1 MSSKR
6 PQSRRGPDIPMPCPH
21 RHRPGRERRDPSQAK
36 RGGSRKRPRVAAG
49 WSGGGQATGKRREKA
64 ADGQSPVSPSGGDG
78 GARAGPRGSRGLPQG
93 CRHGDI
99 TGDKAQLPTRPAPRK
114 PGRGR
119 SERSLSP
126 DSQFPPPHESVLPPG
141 HTSKARFLSCG
152 ASGHLRGS
160 TPARCSAEPHLQALY
175 HPPHSTCQGSGLVG
189 SGHGGGGSLEPPTG
203 SPWWGVSR
211 GRRAYTRAQ
220 RPGFRREERVCG
232 RPHREP
238 VQSQDEESKFLTPHL
253 TPQAAGTGWLRSRGG
268 GREPG
273 PTRSPAAGQV
283 RVGSH

>member
-1 MSSKR
+1 MSSKQ
-6 PQSRRGPDIPMPCPH
+6 PQSRRGPDIPTPCPH

-93 CRHGDI
+93 CLHGDI

-175 HPPHSTCQGSGLVG
+175 RPPHSTCQGSGLVG
-189 SGHGGGGSLEPPTG
+189 SGHGGWWQPGASHRLPMVGGL
-203 SPWWGVSR
+203 
-211 GRRAYTRAQ
+211 Q
-220 RPGFRREERVCG
+220 RPPCI
-232 RPHREP
+232 H
-238 VQSQDEESKFLTPHL
+238 Q
-253 TPQAAGTGWLRSRGG
+253 
-268 GREPG
+268 
-273 PTRSPAAGQV
+273 SPAPWLQEGGEGLRKATQRASAKPG
-283 RVGSH
+283 